1 MTLLRQ
7 WGNQVMIT
15 MKAEKEDDLPEY
27 QEEAVPLLALQEA
40 ERPPRSPV
48 VALVCLSV
56 CMPLTMLRGST

>member
-27 QEEAVPLLALQEA
+27 QEEAVPLLALQE
-40 ERPPRSPV
+40 EVPPR
-48 VALVCLSV
+48 L
-56 CMPLTMLRGST
+56 